1 MLDFAEQTGS
11 GILIAVWS
19 FLTGDLTCNIDS
31 HIIYLY
37 AYLYFHAHIRVH
49 ISNIHAML
57 YNITHVCDL
66 HTSPSAYKEEVSLLS
81 CNSYYTQCS
90 DKRQNRPVNPK
101 QLPQHDT
108 CPIRKFHPY
117 SHYSIHAMHAQK
129 EREICAETHYSYQRK
144 CRHRYGWYVLYDNSF
159 CSQRFCY
166 YAARSSHEEITSSFP
181 SRNYGGGIGISGPC
195 FPFRLRGAVIWYS
208 E

>member
-19 FLTGDLTCNIDS
+19 FLTGDLTCNIQS

-49 ISNIHAML
+49 ISNIHAMV
-57 YNITHVCDL
+57 YNIAHVCDL
-66 HTSPSAYKEEVSLLS
+66 HTSPSADKEEVSLLS
-81 CNSYYTQCS
+81 CNSYYMYTQCS

-108 CPIRKFHPY
+108 CPIHKFHPY
-117 SHYSIHAMHAQK
+117 NHYSMHATYRK
-129 EREICAETHYSYQRK
+129 ERDTCAKMHYSYQRK

-159 CSQRFCY
+159 CSQRFPEQYLLLCSEVF
-166 YAARSSHEEITSSFP
+166 AP
-181 SRNYGGGIGISGPC
+181 RNNIELP
-195 FPFRLRGAVIWYS
+195 
-208 E
+208 

>member
-19 FLTGDLTCNIDS
+19 FLMTDITCNIQS

-49 ISNIHAML
+49 ISNIHAMV

-66 HTSPSAYKEEVSLLS
+66 HASPSAYKEEVSLLS

-90 DKRQNRPVNPK
+90 DKAPDTLHYNFFFYHYFSYSTQSRVLQTTMICSPK
-101 QLPQHDT
+101 VEM
-108 CPIRKFHPY
+108 I
-117 SHYSIHAMHAQK
+117 
-129 EREICAETHYSYQRK
+129 
-144 CRHRYGWYVLYDNSF
+144 YVCLIILMNS
-159 CSQRFCY
+159 
-166 YAARSSHEEITSSFP
+166 
-181 SRNYGGGIGISGPC
+181 
-195 FPFRLRGAVIWYS
+195 
-208 E
+208 